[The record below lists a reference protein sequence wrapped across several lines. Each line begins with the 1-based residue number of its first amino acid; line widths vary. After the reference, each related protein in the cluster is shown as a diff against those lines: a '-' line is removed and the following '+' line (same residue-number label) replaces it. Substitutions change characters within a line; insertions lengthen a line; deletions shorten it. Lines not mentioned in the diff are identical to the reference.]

1 MSKKVSKGTKP
12 CPKITTRCSVVDS
25 ILNGGISV
33 GEVTEFCGENATGK
47 TQLCVQLSV
56 ACQLPP
62 SSGGLFGSSIY
73 IHSIGPFP
81 IRRLTGLIPFI
92 LDSSLS
98 HTDRPCDHIITKM
111 VESVHDL
118 PDALDWVVKLIQ
130 NSYNTCRHIRLVIID
145 SIVSMCTSH
154 FDNTVVGLE
163 SRTQL
168 LRAIGYGLQS
178 IASKYNV
185 AVVVVNNVVD
195 VFPSDRDSSTK
206 FMMSS
211 GRKVRPALGNCWMTN
226 ISTRVFMSKTI
237 SPYNQTSD
245 RLMSILFSSSLELD
259 ACRFCITNEGVM
271 DAEQN

>member
-1 MSKKVSKGTKP
+1 MSKIVSKGTTP
-12 CPKITTRCSVVDS
+12 CLKISTRCTAIDS

-33 GEVTEFCGENATGK
+33 GEETEFCGENATGK
-47 TQLCVQLSV
+47 TQLCLQLSV

-62 SSGGLFGSSIY
+62 SSGGLFGSCLY

-81 IRRLTGLIPFI
+81 ISRVTGLIPFI
-92 LDSSLS
+92 LDSPISD
-98 HTDRPCDHIITKM
+98 TDLPCDHIITKQ

-145 SIVSMCTSH
+145 SIASMCTSH
-154 FDNTVVGLE
+154 FDNMAMGYE
-163 SRTQL
+163 SLTQL

-195 VFPSDRDSSTK
+195 VFPSDRDSSTN

-211 GRKVRPALGNCWMTN
+211 GRKVRPALGN
-226 ISTRVFMSKTI
+226 RG
-237 SPYNQTSD
+237 
-245 RLMSILFSSSLELD
+245 R
-259 ACRFCITNEGVM
+259 
-271 DAEQN
+271 